1 MPGASGEQARA
12 PTIGR
17 MVTAVLEAVHTAA
30 LASWFGCMCYSVMFV
45 QKHPM
50 RAREPR
56 IWENFVTEMVHGV
69 RWVVMGTMAVI
80 FPTWV
85 ALIVLHTASHGADA
99 LWLSLVIAKSLFLIG
114 VVLLFAYVSYH
125 LWPLRIFALPE
136 EIPSLDRRFMGA
148 SQGQLVTLGGALVL
162 GVVAAHV

>member
-1 MPGASGEQARA
+1 
-12 PTIGR
+12 
-17 MVTAVLEAVHTAA
+17 MVTAILEAVHTAA

-50 RAREPR
+50 RAREPEV
-56 IWENFVTEMVHGV
+56 WETFVTEMVHGV
-69 RWVVMGTMAVI
+69 RWIVMGTMAVI
-80 FPTWV
+80 FPSWV
-85 ALIVLHTASHGADA
+85 ALIALRVADQGTDP
-99 LWLSLVIAKSLFLIG
+99 LWLSLVTAKTVLLAG
-114 VVLLFAYVSYH
+114 VVLLFVYVSWH

-148 SQGQLVTLGGALVL
+148 SQGLVMTLGGALTL

>member
-1 MPGASGEQARA
+1 MPGASGGQARD
-12 PTIGR
+12 PTMVR

-69 RWVVMGTMAVI
+69 RWIVMGTMAFI

-85 ALIVLHTASHGADA
+85 ALIVLHATSSGADP
-99 LWLSLVIAKSLFLIG
+99 LWLSLVITKSILLIG
-114 VVLLFAYVSYH
+114 VVLLFVYLSWH
-125 LWPLRIFALPE
+125 LWPLRIFALPD
-136 EIPSLDRRFMGA
+136 EIPGLDRRFMGT
-148 SQGQLVTLGGALVL
+148 SQGLVVTLGGALAL
-162 GVVAAHV
+162 GVVAGHV